1 MQKRFIADA
10 SHELKTPI
18 AVIKGMVE
26 ILNREDF
33 DDEETRREF
42 MDQIEQEI
50 NRLDILVKDLLQLSR
65 LSLSTVLLEREKTDL
80 CLVIDKAVKSLEKKA
95 EKKGLRIVK
104 EYQNHDLVFC
114 DPLKMSQVVLNL
126 LSNAIKYSDRG
137 TITLKTREEGSWYVL
152 QVRDEGHG
160 ITAEDLEKIFDR
172 FYRVD
177 DDRSRSSG
185 GSGLG
190 LSIAKGFVERMNGR
204 IQAVV
209 EDGWF
214 SIVIRLKEVQE

>member
-1 MQKRFIADA
+1 M
-10 SHELKTPI
+10 
-18 AVIKGMVE
+18 
-26 ILNREDF
+26 
-33 DDEETRREF
+33 
-42 MDQIEQEI
+42 
-50 NRLDILVKDLLQLSR
+50 LQLSR

-80 CLVIDKAVKSLEKKA
+80 CQVIDKAVKSLQKKA
-95 EKKGLRIVK
+95 EKKGLHIVK

-137 TITLKTREEGSWYVL
+137 TITLKTREEGSWFVL
-152 QVRDEGHG
+152 QVMDEGHG
-160 ITAEDLEKIFDR
+160 IAAEDLEKIFDR

-190 LSIAKGFVERMNGR
+190 LSIVK
-204 IQAVV
+204 
-209 EDGWF
+209 
-214 SIVIRLKEVQE
+214 SIVEAHHGELKVESEFDKGTTFTVRLKN

>member
-1 MQKRFIADA
+1 MGMRYLVSGSQMKEVDSYTIQSIGIPSLVLMEQAA
-10 SHELKTPI
+10 A
-18 AVIKGMVE
+18 AVV
-26 ILNREDF
+26 REV
-33 DDEETRREF
+33 
-42 MDQIEQEI
+42 Q
-50 NRLDILVKDLLQLSR
+50 
-65 LSLSTVLLEREKTDL
+65 
-80 CLVIDKAVKSLEKKA
+80 KKA

-160 ITAEDLEKIFDR
+160 IVAEDLEKIFDR

-190 LSIAKGFVERMNGR
+190 LSIVK
-204 IQAVV
+204 
-209 EDGWF
+209 
-214 SIVIRLKEVQE
+214 SIVEAHHGEIKVESEFDKGTTFTVRLKN

>member
-160 ITAEDLEKIFDR
+160 IVAEDLEKIFDR

-190 LSIAKGFVERMNGR
+190 LSIVK
-204 IQAVV
+204 
-209 EDGWF
+209 
-214 SIVIRLKEVQE
+214 SIVEAHHGGNKGRE